1 MRFLADSMLG
11 RLARWLRFAGVDCG
25 YVRDRQEVP
34 FLERASR
41 EDRIILTADRGLASR
56 AGGRAGGSAGGS
68 AYVVNATFHRDQ
80 LKEVMAHFNLRPAGP
95 LTRCG
100 ECNAPLAQLHH
111 AEAYGRVPLR
121 VYESAMQFFACP
133 ECGRLYW
140 SGSHTEAIARTLSEI
155 LRPPSQGD
163 RDHTPT

>member
-1 MRFLADSMLG
+1 MLG
-11 RLARWLRFAGVDCG
+11 KLARWLRFAGVDCG
-25 YVRDRQEVP
+25 YERDRQEAP
-34 FLERASR
+34 FLERAAR
-41 EDRIILTADRGLASR
+41 EGRIILTADHGLVAHAGNRAYLVQAS
-56 AGGRAGGSAGGS
+56 
-68 AYVVNATFHRDQ
+68 NLRDQ
-80 LKEVMAHFNLRPAGP
+80 LKEVMVHFDLHPAGP

-100 ECNAPLAQLHH
+100 ECNMPLAPLHH

-140 SGSHTEAIARTLSEI
+140 SGSHAEAIARTLSEI

-163 RDHTPT
+163 CDHTPT